1 MSRRI
6 KPKETKRDW
15 RWWTNILLN
24 GAVVV
29 SMVFGSILVFTGVRP
44 AASTQPL
51 PTIEAPTLAPTT
63 PLPAATP
70 TPKASLDFDAW
81 MVMDGSLREPSP

>member
-29 SMVFGSILVFTGVRP
+29 SMVFGSIIVFTGVRP
-44 AASTQPL
+44 VSTQPL
-51 PTIEAPTLAPTT
+51 PTLEAPTPAPAT
-63 PLPAATP
+63 PVSPATP
-70 TPKASLDFDAW
+70 TPKASLDGAV
-81 MVMDGSLREPSP
+81 MVWAEPFGLEMG